1 MIDANL
7 LFKNLGI
14 KSNKDDIGL
23 SVEKKEKYF
32 SFNTKLNVK
41 VAGVTNKNGKEVHKK
56 IQLRSIDSC
65 RFVASSLHIPVSNL
79 CNTNKIQ
86 CDEGEGVW
94 S

>member
-1 MIDANL
+1 M
-7 LFKNLGI
+7 
-14 KSNKDDIGL
+14 
-23 SVEKKEKYF
+23 
-32 SFNTKLNVK
+32 
-41 VAGVTNKNGKEVHKK
+41 TNKNGKEVHKK
-56 IQLRSIDSC
+56 IQLRFIDSC